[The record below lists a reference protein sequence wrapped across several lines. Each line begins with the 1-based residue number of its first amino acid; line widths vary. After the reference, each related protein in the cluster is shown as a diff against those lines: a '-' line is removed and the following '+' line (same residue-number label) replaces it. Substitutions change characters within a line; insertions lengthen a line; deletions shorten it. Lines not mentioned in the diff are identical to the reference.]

1 MGSYNQA
8 HFGVLFCWMNCLK
21 IYTNMII
28 MAPISVGELI
38 DKITILT
45 IKLSRITDP
54 LKVEN
59 ITKEL
64 IQLRAIADELKAPLE
79 LNVYYKQLLM
89 VNQDLWDI
97 EDNKRKHEKEQIFDN
112 EFIQLARQVYL
123 KNDYRAEL
131 KKKINLL
138 MGSIIV
144 EEKSY

>member
-1 MGSYNQA
+1 
-8 HFGVLFCWMNCLK
+8 
-21 IYTNMII
+21 MII

-45 IKLSRITDP
+45 IKIARMKDP
-54 LKVEN
+54 IKVEN
-59 ITKEL
+59 VTKEL
-64 IQLRAIADELKAPLE
+64 VQLRAIADQLSAPLE

-97 EDNKRKHEKEQIFDN
+97 EDSKRKHEKEQRFDN

-138 MGSIIV
+138 MGSIII

>member
-1 MGSYNQA
+1 
-8 HFGVLFCWMNCLK
+8 
-21 IYTNMII
+21 MII
-28 MAPISVGELI
+28 MAPISVGELL

-45 IKLSRITDP
+45 IKIARITDP

-64 IQLRAIADELKAPLE
+64 VQLRAVADELTVPLE
-79 LNVYYKQLLM
+79 LSVYYKQLLM

-97 EDNKRKHEKEQIFDN
+97 EDSKRKHEKEQRFDD

-131 KKKINLL
+131 KNKINLL
-138 MGSIIV
+138 MGSTMI

>member
-1 MGSYNQA
+1 
-8 HFGVLFCWMNCLK
+8 
-21 IYTNMII
+21 MII

-45 IKLSRITDP
+45 IKIARITDP

-59 ITKEL
+59 VTKEL
-64 IQLRAIADELKAPLE
+64 VQLRAVADELTVPLE
-79 LNVYYKQLLM
+79 LSVYYKQLLM

-97 EDNKRKHEKEQIFDN
+97 EDSKRKHEKEQRFDD
-112 EFIQLARQVYL
+112 EFVQLARQVYL

-138 MGSIIV
+138 MGSTII

>member
-1 MGSYNQA
+1 
-8 HFGVLFCWMNCLK
+8 
-21 IYTNMII
+21 MII
-28 MAPISVGELI
+28 MAPISVGELL

-45 IKLSRITDP
+45 IKIARITDP

-64 IQLRAIADELKAPLE
+64 VQLRAVADELTVPLE
-79 LNVYYKQLLM
+79 LSVYYKQLLM

-97 EDNKRKHEKEQIFDN
+97 EDSKRKHEKEQRFDD

-138 MGSIIV
+138 MGSTII